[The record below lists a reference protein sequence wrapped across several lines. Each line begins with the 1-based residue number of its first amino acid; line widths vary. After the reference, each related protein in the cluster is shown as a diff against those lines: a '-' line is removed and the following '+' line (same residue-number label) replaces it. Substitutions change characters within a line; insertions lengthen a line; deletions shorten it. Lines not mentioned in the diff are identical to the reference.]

1 MRRRGTLRP
10 TLTQTWVS
18 LVSREPTVSAGIH
31 RVVNLEPTLAAPAE
45 ARRAVRTALGPGLP
59 PATTDLAELLTSEL
73 VTNAIRHGSG
83 EVMLVLNCSDG
94 MLAISVSDDA
104 PTMPFVAPEKEP
116 LAVGGRGVRM
126 VQRLAQDWGV
136 TPRERG
142 PGKVVWFRL
151 PA

>member
-1 MRRRGTLRP
+1 MP
-10 TLTQTWVS
+10 S
-18 LVSREPTVSAGIH
+18 GIH
-31 RVVNLEPTLAAPAE
+31 RVVDLEPTLAAPAQ
-45 ARRAVRTALGPGLP
+45 ARRFVRGALGDGVPRE
-59 PATTDLAELLTSEL
+59 TTELAELLTSEL

-83 EVMLVLNCSDG
+83 RVAVTLTCSERV
-94 MLAISVSDDA
+94 LAISVSDDDA
-104 PTMPFVAPEKEP
+104 AVPVVPPEDP

-136 TPRERG
+136 SPRENG

>member
-1 MRRRGTLRP
+1 ME
-10 TLTQTWVS
+10 
-18 LVSREPTVSAGIH
+18 EPTVPAGIH
-31 RVVNLEPTLAAPAE
+31 RVVHLEPTLAAPAE
-45 ARRAVRTALGPGLP
+45 ARRAVRSALDASLP
-59 PATTDLAELLTSEL
+59 ADTIDLAELLTSEL

-83 EVMLVLNCSDG
+83 QVMLSLNCGDG
-94 MLAISVSDDA
+94 VLAISVSDDGA
-104 PTMPFVAPEKEP
+104 TMPFVQADDEP

-151 PA
+151 QA